1 MAEDERE
8 LGIIVHKGSRQRLR
22 PFVERAEKKRLKG
35 AAGGY
40 KLMQVGLEK
49 EECLGTWDAD
59 DVDSRREIWFD
70 EVMEMVAEATETE
83 GTKTAFWIVAFEAD
97 GRGNEKVMDKYKV
110 VAQPGAESLSPSPEG
125 LVKQAM
131 THTNRAFTALLS
143 ERGAVTQSFKEA
155 LSYYERENKRLQDV
169 VLSYQRREDELRDKM
184 WSLMERERELIRAE
198 AMSESSASEVAEAR
212 IERIVDKLGNAAE
225 TLGVKM
231 VEDSVAKMSP
241 EQLMKFFTDNKDLV
255 KLFMGQAEGN

>member
-8 LGIIVHKGSRQRLR
+8 LGIVVHKGSRQRLR

-35 AAGGY
+35 QPGGY

-83 GTKTAFWIVAFEAD
+83 GCKTAFWIVAFESD
-97 GRGNEKVMDKYKV
+97 GRAEKVMDKYKV

-198 AMSESSASEVAEAR
+198 ALSESSASEVAEER
-212 IERIVDKLGNAAE
+212 IARIVDKLGNAAE

-241 EQLMKFFTDNKDLV
+241 EQIMKFFTDNKDLV
-255 KLFMGQAEGN
+255 KLFMGQTEGN